1 MDESAEESSAWLDE
15 IESRAAA
22 AMPGPW
28 VSLVA
33 GRDHTSGDTFIRTGG
48 TDGPDVYVLFSFRG
62 DRKPSW
68 TAEDNDFIA
77 GARQDVPALIEE
89 VWLLRRSVRSQSTS
103 TGQVVRHFDVSD
115 GTDTVTAHI
124 DDNDPAV
131 MVKVVASG
139 GDPVELTAAE
149 ARRLASAL
157 LDLAE
162 ALDKSDEE
170 DFAVVTSEALR
181 HQDEHFG
188 V

>member
-1 MDESAEESSAWLDE
+1 
-15 IESRAAA
+15 
-22 AMPGPW
+22 
-28 VSLVA
+28 
-33 GRDHTSGDTFIRTGG
+33 
-48 TDGPDVYVLFSFRG
+48 
-62 DRKPSW
+62 
-68 TAEDNDFIA
+68 
-77 GARQDVPALIEE
+77 
-89 VWLLRRSVRSQSTS
+89 
-103 TGQVVRHFDVSD
+103 
-115 GTDTVTAHI
+115 
-124 DDNDPAV
+124 